1 MSSVARDADRRQLER
16 QLQDGGFRKL
26 LNVLRQGHPF
36 FRRFAS
42 WNDVVAFMRQGVSR
56 EPEKDQVLH
65 PILLA
70 HAEDGDPR
78 WRTILLVI
86 FWPGLEAIWR
96 RKRHWDRDPDALWA
110 NVVWAFL
117 RTVCRL
123 DPAKRATRLA
133 QKVVND
139 VFHGLHDDYRR
150 DWRRAA
156 REVVTDPHDLTERE
170 LPDDRDAAAAAL
182 RVEQEARIAIL
193 TAHCAAGR
201 INDTDFL
208 LLVGT
213 HVYGRP
219 LAECARE
226 SGIKYEAAKKRQ
238 QRAMK
243 AIGGFT
249 EDDTRSP

>member
-16 QLQDGGFRKL
+16 ELRDDGFRKL

-56 EPEKDQVLH
+56 DPEKDQVLL
-65 PILLA
+65 PILRA

-86 FWPGLEAIWR
+86 FWPGLDAIWR
-96 RKRHWDRDPDALWA
+96 RKWHWDRDPDALWA

-117 RTVCRL
+117 RSVCRL
-123 DPAKRATRLA
+123 DPSKRASRLV
-133 QKVVND
+133 QKIVND

-156 REVVTDPHDLTERE
+156 REVATDPDELAGHDVEDER
-170 LPDDRDAAAAAL
+170 AAAAATL
-182 RVEQEARIAIL
+182 RLEQEARIEAL
-193 TAHCAAGR
+193 KAHRAAGR
-201 INDTDFL
+201 ISDTDFL

-213 HVYGRP
+213 QVYGRS
-219 LAECARE
+219 LADCAHE
-226 SGIKYEAAKKRQ
+226 SGLTYEAAKKRQ
-238 QRAMK
+238 QRAIR
-243 AIGGFT
+243 AIGGIPQT
-249 EDDTRSP
+249 

>member
-1 MSSVARDADRRQLER
+1 MSSRARDADRRQLER
-16 QLQDGGFRKL
+16 ELRDDGFRKL

-56 EPEKDQVLH
+56 DPEKDQVLL
-65 PILLA
+65 PILQA

-86 FWPGLEAIWR
+86 FWPGLDAIWR
-96 RKRHWDRDPDALWA
+96 RKWHWDRDPDALWA

-117 RTVCRL
+117 RAVCRL
-123 DPAKRATRLA
+123 DPSKRESRLV
-133 QKVVND
+133 QKIVND

-156 REVVTDPHDLTERE
+156 REVAADPDELAGHDVEDER
-170 LPDDRDAAAAAL
+170 AAAAATL
-182 RVEQEARIAIL
+182 RLEQEARIEAL
-193 TAHCAAGR
+193 KAHRAAGR
-201 INDTDFL
+201 ISDTDFL

-213 HVYGRP
+213 QVYGWS
-219 LAECARE
+219 LADCAHE
-226 SGIKYEAAKKRQ
+226 SGLTYEAAKKRQ
-238 QRAMK
+238 QRAIR
-243 AIGGFT
+243 AIGGFPQT
-249 EDDTRSP
+249 